1 MRWLI
6 FSWTIWFFLLI
17 FVTIHGIDFP
27 KYGKILSNV
36 VPRKFFSATSVQN
49 NEFLLEYKKC
59 LPGDALL
66 LQKLRTKGHS
76 LQRIINFL
84 TVHYKISNE
93 RILGTNCMNVRNV
106 ITDVNFW
113 LKDIT
118 KLKCVNIL
126 SFWCTWVQQFIPRIH
141 SSIHSSSFLCWFIS
155 KMEGA
160 KWYWSHKIPLVY
172 QTYSIVEKKRKRKN
186 RRKKKRKFFN

>member
-6 FSWTIWFFLLI
+6 FSWTIWFFSLI

-106 ITDVNFW
+106 IPDVNFW

-118 KLKCVNIL
+118 KLKRVN
-126 SFWCTWVQQFIPRIH
+126 SFLFDVTEYNNSFLEFIPQFIPLH
-141 SSIHSSSFLCWFIS
+141 SSADSYRRWKVLNDIEVTKFHMCI
-155 KMEGA
+155 
-160 KWYWSHKIPLVY
+160 
-172 QTYSIVEKKRKRKN
+172 KRILL
-186 RRKKKRKFFN
+186 

>member
-6 FSWTIWFFLLI
+6 FSWTIWFFSLI

-93 RILGTNCMNVRNV
+93 RILGTNCMNGRNV
-106 ITDVNFW
+106 IPDVNFW

-118 KLKCVNIL
+118 KLK
-126 SFWCTWVQQFIPRIH
+126 
-141 SSIHSSSFLCWFIS
+141 
-155 KMEGA
+155 EGA
-160 KWYWSHKIPLVY
+160 KWYWSHKIPHVH
-172 QTYSIVEKKRKRKN
+172 QTYSIVEKKRKKES
-186 RRKKKRKFFN
+186 KKKERKFFN

>member
-6 FSWTIWFFLLI
+6 FSWTIWFFSLI

-27 KYGKILSNV
+27 KYGKTLSNV

-106 ITDVNFW
+106 IPGVNFW

-118 KLKCVNIL
+118 KLKCVN
-126 SFWCTWVQQFIPRIH
+126 SFLFDVTEYNNSFLEFIPQFIPLH
-141 SSIHSSSFLCWFIS
+141 SSADSYRRWKVLNDIEVTKFHMCI
-155 KMEGA
+155 
-160 KWYWSHKIPLVY
+160 
-172 QTYSIVEKKRKRKN
+172 KRILL
-186 RRKKKRKFFN
+186 